1 MSINQGQPLDL
12 ASGQGGKEDAT
23 QAYTAVRR
31 GADDA
36 ANTVMETKAT
46 VVVCAYHNVG
56 YRCLEELLRQGADI
70 RLIFTHEDSPTE
82 EIWFKSVRELA
93 CKHGIPFLT
102 SDINLPEN
110 QARVAEIAPAFLLSF
125 YYRNMIKPELLEL
138 AARGALNLHGSY
150 LPKYRGRVPVN
161 WAVINGETET
171 GATLHYMVEKPD
183 AGEIVDREKVAIEF
197 TDTAFD
203 VFNKVTD
210 AAVTV
215 IRRTWPMLVAGTAPR
230 IPMNLKEG
238 NYCGGRKPEDGR
250 IDWTR
255 SAVTI
260 YNLVRGVT
268 HPYPGAFTHLCGHKV
283 VIWSA
288 WPVAGSSEPGKVVST
303 EPLLVG
309 TGDGLL
315 EIKKL
320 QADGEVETTAA
331 VYVEKNSLEH
341 ACFE

>member
-1 MSINQGQPLDL
+1 M
-12 ASGQGGKEDAT
+12 T
-23 QAYTAVRR
+23 TTA
-31 GADDA
+31 
-36 ANTVMETKAT
+36 K

-56 YRCLEELLRQGADI
+56 YRCLEELLRQGADV
-70 RLIFTHEDSPTE
+70 RLIFTHEDSPIE
-82 EIWFKSVRELA
+82 KIWFKSVRELA
-93 CKHGIPFLT
+93 ERHGIPYVT

-110 QARVAEIAPAFLLSF
+110 VARVREIAPAFLLSF
-125 YYRNMIKPELLEL
+125 YYRNMIKPAVLEL

-150 LPKYRGRVPVN
+150 LPRYRGRVPVN

-183 AGEIVDREKVAIEF
+183 AGEIVDRERVAIDF

-215 IRRTWPMLVAGTAPR
+215 IGRAWPRLLAGTAPR
-230 IPMNLKEG
+230 IPMDLKAG

-255 SAVTI
+255 SAVQL

-268 HPYPGAFTHLCGHKV
+268 HPYPGAFTHLNGQKV
-283 VIWSA
+283 VIWQA
-288 WPVAGSSEPGKVVST
+288 WPLEGSGEPGRIVSR

-309 TGDGLL
+309 TGAGLL
-315 EIKKL
+315 EIRSL
-320 QADGEVETTAA
+320 QMEGEAETPAA
-331 VYVEKNSLEH
+331 VFTQRLT
-341 ACFE
+341 AGAMFE